1 MFIRGQVIAF
11 DGNVHKGKLRR
22 ARIIKGESTGGGAG
36 LMNAGFWTFIEC
48 ERTENECGSQSGWDV
63 RDNYK

>member
-22 ARIIKGESTGGGAG
+22 TGTIKGKSSGGVEVSPD
-36 LMNAGFWTFIEC
+36 AGFWTFINGV
-48 ERTENECGSQSGWDV
+48 RTKDAYGRQWEVGFG
-63 RDNYK
+63 